1 MKKTVILA
9 ANTDWYL
16 YNFRRNLA
24 QLLLEHGFQVV
35 AVCPMGEYVPELLK
49 LGCLHA
55 DWQVGRKSIS
65 PIKEYQ
71 SIRQLKRIYQEISPD
86 LIHQHTLK
94 SVIYGNIAIRGSGF
108 AVVNS
113 IPGRGY
119 IYSSNSLRA
128 KLIRPILDSL
138 LRYALDYS
146 RQRILFENQADMQYF
161 LEQGFIASENA
172 HLVKSV
178 GVDHHVFKPTEPPN
192 YEIFTVGFVGRML
205 WDKGAGTF
213 VEAAKIIHKLNP
225 GIRMVLIGAP
235 DPGNPGSIPIEQ
247 LQSWVKNDIIE
258 WLDWQ
263 KNMPAVYAN
272 LHVLAYPTSYAE
284 GVPTVL
290 LEAGASARALI
301 ASDTPGCRE
310 VIEDG
315 ISGYLIPE
323 NNAEVLAE
331 KILTLSQN
339 EKEFHRIRKNAYVKI
354 SLEFS
359 KELVNEET
367 LLVYQEL
374 LEEPIQ
380 GLHLPVTSWMKDEG
394 TSDGK

>member
-1 MKKTVILA
+1 MNKTVILA

-16 YNFRRNLA
+16 YNFRKNLA
-24 QLLLEHGFQVV
+24 QLLMEKGFQVAV
-35 AVCPMGEYVPELLK
+35 VCPMGEYVPELTR
-49 LGCLHA
+49 LGCSHA

-65 PIKEYQ
+65 PIKETQ
-71 SIRQLKRIYQEISPD
+71 SIRQLKRIYQEISPV

-94 SVIYGNIAIRGSGF
+94 SVIYGNIAARGSGI

-119 IYSSNSLRA
+119 IYSSSSLRA
-128 KLIRPILDSL
+128 KLIRPILDTL
-138 LRYALDYS
+138 LGYALNYPQ
-146 RQRILFENQADMQYF
+146 QRILFENRADMHYF
-161 LEQGFIASENA
+161 LDQGFIPQESA

-178 GVDHHVFKPTEPPN
+178 GVDHLVFKPTEPPPFDR
-192 YEIFTVGFVGRML
+192 FTVGFAGRML

-225 GIRMVLIGAP
+225 RIRMLLIGAP
-235 DPGNPGSIPIEQ
+235 DPGNPGSISVEQ
-247 LQSWVKNDIIE
+247 LKSWVSDDIIE
-258 WLDWQ
+258 WIEWR
-263 KNMPAVYAN
+263 KHMPEVYAG

-323 NNAEVLAE
+323 NDAKTLAE
-331 KILTLSQN
+331 KILSLSQS
-339 EKEFHRIRKNAYVKI
+339 EKDYHRIRKYAYEKI
-354 SLEFS
+354 IRNFS
-359 KELVNEET
+359 KELVNDQT
-367 LLVYQEL
+367 FVVYQEL
-374 LEEPIQ
+374 L
-380 GLHLPVTSWMKDEG
+380 GKNWVRDEF
-394 TSDGK
+394 S